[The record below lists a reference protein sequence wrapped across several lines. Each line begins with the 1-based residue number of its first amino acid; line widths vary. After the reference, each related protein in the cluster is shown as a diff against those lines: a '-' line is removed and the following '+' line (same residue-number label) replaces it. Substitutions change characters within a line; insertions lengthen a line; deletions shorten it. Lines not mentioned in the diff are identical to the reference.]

1 MTELLQSHDQT
12 WMDEELLL
20 MDKQSKQF
28 LEMETTHG
36 EDAIKIAEMMTKNW
50 KCYINLVDKAE
61 FEKIDSNFERILL
74 G

>member
-1 MTELLQSHDQT
+1 
-12 WMDEELLL
+12 

-61 FEKIDSNFERILL
+61 FEKINSNFERILL
-74 G
+74 V